1 MKKIRFLF
9 LTILPLFL
17 IGCAWLTATENSTTA
32 TTASTTSTPE
42 DETTSTT
49 TETTTTTTTSPS
61 TTTTTTATTTTTT
74 TATTTTTT
82 TTSTVTTTTT
92 STANEA
98 FVLEDYETIGDA
110 YEQADE
116 VISIPSKGNVKG
128 LVLAIDFS
136 DYPSNGDLV
145 SLADLQTVFNG
156 TSESIPY
163 ESVKSYFAI
172 SSMNALNLSFDI
184 YGFYRAD
191 YSSAHYAADY
201 EEGNPASDLVVEVL
215 DYYNSIIDYTQYDA
229 NDDGYLDA
237 LYIIYTAP
245 VSFDYGSDLWWAYM
259 DVCVYYDQFDG
270 MEPYYYVFSGTDFFD
285 DGSGDLD
292 ARTIIHETGHLLGL
306 EDYYDYDDSDQN
318 NSGGLGGF
326 DMMDNTLG
334 DMNPFSKL
342 LLGWITPTVVTGNG
356 TFRLPKY
363 VEAGEVLLVIPEWR
377 GTIFDEYLLIC
388 NYSPEGLYEADK
400 WDLFWTEGVIIYHV
414 DARIGNGFDEN
425 SAYWTIFNYNNTDA
439 VHKLIKIIEADED
452 GDIDRY
458 SLAENSDLFQTGD
471 VLGDTVYPN
480 YVWYQSAWN
489 PMAFTVGVG
498 AKDSSGVW
506 ITITRKSE

>member
-1 MKKIRFLF
+1 VTGSTTR
-9 LTILPLFL
+9 
-17 IGCAWLTATENSTTA
+17 TATDTTSSTT
-32 TTASTTSTPE
+32 P
-42 DETTSTT
+42 
-49 TETTTTTTTSPS
+49 TE
-61 TTTTTTATTTTTT
+61 
-74 TATTTTTT
+74 
-82 TTSTVTTTTT
+82 
-92 STANEA
+92 NEA
-98 FVLEDYETIGDA
+98 FVLENYETIGDA
-110 YEQADE
+110 YEQAGE
-116 VISIPSKGNVKG
+116 VISLPSKGNVKG

-136 DYPSNGDLV
+136 DYPSMGDLV

-156 TSESIPY
+156 TSESLPY
-163 ESVKSYFAI
+163 ESVKSYYAI

-191 YSSAHYAADY
+191 YSSGHYAADY

-215 DYYNSIIDYTQYDA
+215 DYYDSIIDYTHYDA
-229 NDDGYLDA
+229 NKDGYLDA

-270 MEPYYYVFSGTDFFD
+270 MEPYYYVFSGTEFFD

-292 ARTIIHETGHLLGL
+292 ARTVIHETGHLLGL
-306 EDYYDYDDSDQN
+306 DDYYDYDDTDRY

-363 VEAGEVLLVIPEWR
+363 VETGEVLLVIPEWR

-425 SAYWTIFNYNNTDA
+425 SAYWTIFNYNNTDS

-458 SLAENSDLFQTGD
+458 ALAENSDLFQAGD
-471 VLGDTVYPN
+471 ILGETVYPN
-480 YVWYQSAWN
+480 YAWYQSIWN
-489 PMAFTVGVG
+489 PMDFTFEVGTR
-498 AKDSSGVW
+498 DETGVL
-506 ITITRKSE
+506 ITIFRESH